1 MGEAPVLEVSG
12 LSAAYEGVTV
22 LHDIDL
28 SVERGSVTAI
38 LGANGAGK
46 STLLMAIVG
55 MVTVTQGEVS
65 FGGDGLEGCS
75 TAERSKRGLCLI
87 PEGRGIFPNLTV
99 RENLWVMSHGGVRRQ
114 EIEERAFGRFPNLA
128 DRTSQAAGSLSGGEQ
143 QMLAMARAIAIRPKL
158 LMLDELSMGLA
169 PMVVEELY
177 EHVDHLAKDGM
188 TVIVVEQFAR
198 IALAVAS
205 RGIVLSNGRIAHSG
219 SPDLITS
226 VLHGAY
232 LGGTA
237 HEVAW

>member
-1 MGEAPVLEVSG
+1 MGEVPVLEVSG

-28 SVERGSVTAI
+28 SVERGTVTAI
-38 LGANGAGK
+38 LGANGVGK

-65 FGGDGLEGCS
+65 FEGEGMKNRS

-87 PEGRGIFPNLTV
+87 PEGRGVFPNLTV

-114 EIEERAFGRFPNLA
+114 EIEERAFGQFPKLA

-177 EHVDHLAKDGM
+177 EHVDALAKDGM

-198 IALAVAS
+198 IALAMAS
-205 RGIVLSNGRIAHSG
+205 RGIVMSNGRIAHSG
-219 SPDLITS
+219 PPDQITS

-232 LGGTA
+232 LGGSNGA
-237 HEVAW
+237 VS

>member
-38 LGANGAGK
+38 LGANGVGK

-65 FGGDGLEGCS
+65 FEGEGMKGRS

-87 PEGRGIFPNLTV
+87 PEGRGVFPNLTV

-114 EIEERAFGRFPNLA
+114 EIEERAFGQFPKLA
-128 DRTSQAAGSLSGGEQ
+128 DRTSQPAGSLSGGEQ
-143 QMLAMARAIAIRPKL
+143 QMLAMARAIALRPKL

-177 EHVDHLAKDGM
+177 EHVDHLAKEGI

-198 IALAVAS
+198 IALAMAS
-205 RGIVLSNGRIAHSG
+205 RGIVMSNGRIAHSG
-219 SPDLITS
+219 SPDQITS
-226 VLHGAY
+226 VLHSAY
-232 LGGTA
+232 LGGA
-237 HEVAW
+237 HGAVP